1 MMKNNIKQKA
11 GGFCILLGSLCILAA
26 ALLLGFNLRE
36 ERRAAAATQKI
47 LPAVVNSI
55 VQLSAPVPTLSSGE
69 LTVSLDG
76 EEYLGILSL
85 PTLAL
90 ELPVRAEW
98 DMEALRRAPCR
109 YAGTLAGDDLI
120 IAAHNYRRHFAALH
134 TLRPGDAVLFTDA
147 AGQLYRYTVEQVET
161 LAETAVE
168 QMLSG
173 EWDLTLF
180 TCNYDGTA
188 RVTVRC
194 IRTAD

>member
-1 MMKNNIKQKA
+1 MTKQEIKQRA
-11 GGFCILLGSLCILAA
+11 GGVCLLLGSLCILAA

-36 ERRAAAATQKI
+36 ERRAAVATREI
-47 LPAVVNSI
+47 LPAVANSI
-55 VQLSAPVPTLSSGE
+55 GQLSVPFPAGE
-69 LTVSLDG
+69 ATVSLEG

-98 DMEALRRAPCR
+98 DMEALRRTPCR
-109 YAGTLAGDDLI
+109 YAGTLAGDDLV

-134 TLRPGDAVLFTDA
+134 TLRAGDAILFTDA
-147 AGQLYRYTVEQVET
+147 AGKLHRYTVERVET
-161 LAETAVE
+161 LVETAVA
-168 QMLSG
+168 QMLAG

-194 IRTAD
+194 IRTPD